1 VPNVLTT
8 DSGADI
14 SPDKQTHILDGNF
27 NKKGMATGAH
37 NPNSPNIRID
47 QTSIKQDASGNGV
60 FTAKV
65 EIKDANGNFVPKGN
79 SSKDIGGPPYSTFF
93 PTSWSPAKI
102 LTEINIV
109 AAKVPNDG
117 KPHTFPSPS
126 GVFITITKD
135 KSGKIVQAFP
145 ASPQK
150 RVSK

>member
-109 AAKVPNDG
+109 AAKVPNG
-117 KPHTFPSPS
+117 ANRKSIRSPS
-126 GVFITITKD
+126 GVFITISKD
-135 KSGKIVQAFP
+135 GNGKIVQAYP
-145 ASPQK
+145 SWPQK
-150 RVSK
+150 